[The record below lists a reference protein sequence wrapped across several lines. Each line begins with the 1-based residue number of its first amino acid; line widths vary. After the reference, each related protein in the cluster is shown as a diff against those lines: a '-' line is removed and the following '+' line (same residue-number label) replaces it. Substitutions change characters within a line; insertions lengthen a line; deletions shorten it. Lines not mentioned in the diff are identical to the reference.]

1 MSKPDYLALLEA
13 RTNGTKVR
21 TVKRTFCLVPELLDD
36 RQLAVR
42 AVEAARVG
50 LGRYA
55 GSGAEEAQAALDAV
69 NEQIVEASVT
79 ATFNVPDPDT
89 QAVYSRGTK
98 NSEQDEEF
106 TALARK
112 ALVEFYSSMK
122 DPQGNLIDFS
132 REKFAQFV
140 KVMWQGELLSAFSA
154 IMAAST
160 GEPDFP
166 SSVKR

>member
-13 RTNGTKVR
+13 RTNGSKVR
-21 TVKRTFCLVPELLDD
+21 TVKRSFCLVPELLDD
-36 RQLAVR
+36 RQRAVQ
-42 AVEAARVG
+42 AVEATRTG

-55 GSGAEEAQAALDAV
+55 GSGSEEAQLALDAI

-79 ATFNVPDPDT
+79 ATFAVPDPDT
-89 QAVYSRGTK
+89 QAIYSRETQA
-98 NSEQDEEF
+98 SEDEAF
-106 TALARK
+106 SALARK
-112 ALVEFYSSMK
+112 AVTECYRSMN
-122 DPQGNLIDFS
+122 DPQGNVLDFPK
-132 REKFAQFV
+132 EKFAQFV

-154 IMAAST
+154 IMSAST